1 MELPSKSG
9 HGAKPKT
16 HLDRDQYQANR
27 SMLIFTKADASTI
40 GFPLSWLYRFDY
52 RKDGHG
58 EVLTLHL
65 TEHLVTVVGR
75 MLGMAVGQLQQGE
88 GFHLSEVPERY
99 QGLQRNQDV
108 HVASITIEPMTKP
121 NHDNN

>member
-1 MELPSKSG
+1 MDLAPKSS
-9 HGAKPKT
+9 HESKPKT
-16 HLDRDQYQANR
+16 QLDHDQYQARRN
-27 SMLIFTKADASTI
+27 MLIFTQADASTI

-52 RKDGHG
+52 RKDGC
-58 EVLTLHL
+58 EETLTLHL

-99 QGLQRNQDV
+99 KGLQRHEDA
-108 HVASITIEPMTKP
+108 HVASITIEPVIKT
-121 NHDNN
+121 NHENN

>member
-1 MELPSKSG
+1 MELPPKSG
-9 HGAKPKT
+9 HGSKPKT
-16 HLDRDQYQANR
+16 QLDRDQYQASR
-27 SMLIFTKADASTI
+27 SMLIFTRADGSTI

-52 RKDGHG
+52 RKDGR
-58 EVLTLHL
+58 EEKLTLHL

-99 QGLQRNQDV
+99 KGLQRNEDA
-108 HVASITIEPMTKP
+108 HIATITIAPVTKP
-121 NHDNN
+121 NHENN

>member
-9 HGAKPKT
+9 HGSKLKT
-16 HLDRDQYQANR
+16 QLDRDQYQASR
-27 SMLIFTKADASTI
+27 SMLIFTQADASTI

-52 RKDGHG
+52 RKDSRG

-65 TEHLVTVVGR
+65 TEHLVTVLGR

-99 QGLQRNQDV
+99 QGLQRNEDA
-108 HVASITIEPMTKP
+108 HIASITIEPVTKTK
-121 NHDNN
+121 HDNN

>member
-9 HGAKPKT
+9 HGSKPKT
-16 HLDRDQYQANR
+16 QLDRDQYQANR
-27 SMLIFTKADASTI
+27 SMLIFTQADASTI

-52 RKDGHG
+52 RNDSRG

-65 TEHLVTVVGR
+65 TEHLVTVVGQ

-99 QGLQRNQDV
+99 KGLLRNEDA
-108 HVASITIEPMTKP
+108 HIASITIEPVIKP
-121 NHDNN
+121 THGNN